1 MKKKQKI
8 LLLVSV
14 LAVLVSAGGYAT
26 YAFLSN
32 ITQTA
37 TNTFQSD
44 KDIGITLT
52 EPEWDDHG
60 KVEALAYVP
69 GQIID
74 KDPAV
79 ILNDNSVSSYVA
91 LKVQYFDEDSEEIT
105 FGEFADRYLEE
116 SEETSGIEFSDS
128 WVYIG
133 SDKTDKTAQTGEYG
147 KSVLYMYKEVLEPDN
162 PLTAVSE
169 NVTESLFTKVHLGN
183 NISQNEDTKLLPHF
197 NINVTAYAVQSDGIG
212 VEEAKKELKELAMAN
227 GL

>member
-74 KDPAV
+74 KDPEC
-79 ILNDNSVSSYVA
+79 N
-91 LKVQYFDEDSEEIT
+91 
-105 FGEFADRYLEE
+105 
-116 SEETSGIEFSDS
+116 
-128 WVYIG
+128 
-133 SDKTDKTAQTGEYG
+133 
-147 KSVLYMYKEVLEPDN
+147 
-162 PLTAVSE
+162 LTEHAMLW
-169 NVTESLFTKVHLGN
+169 NR
-183 NISQNEDTKLLPHF
+183 
-197 NINVTAYAVQSDGIG
+197 
-212 VEEAKKELKELAMAN
+212 LKELRKSNVDWAAIS
-227 GL
+227 